1 MRSPDRKN
9 SGTRIQR
16 EREKPRLSQWP
27 IRPSKLQ
34 APHHLSDLISYCPSP
49 PSVPL
54 TSLLIF
60 NYVMCT
66 LALEPLFWLF
76 SLPAKFSLDICLAN
90 LFTSF
95 KSLLKSH
102 LLYKAYPTTL
112 LKMSIHIP
120 SAMDTPDPLI
130 LLCFFF
136 FFWLHWFFIT
146 AHRLCSCG
154 TQAWLFHGMWAL
166 SFPTRDQIH
175 VPCIGR
181 WILNLWTTRKVPLF
195 ICL

>member
-1 MRSPDRKN
+1 MAYK
-9 SGTRIQR
+9 T
-16 EREKPRLSQWP
+16 
-27 IRPSKLQ
+27 LQ
-34 APHHLSDLISYCPSP
+34 APGP
-49 PSVPL
+49 PS
-54 TSLLIF
+54 SLWPHFLLPF
-60 NYVMCT
+60 PSLCPT
-66 LALEPLFWLF
+66 DLLADFQLCHVYARPRALLFWLF